1 MRSGRRTGWNFIR
14 GEEPRDSR
22 SRLCPAV
29 QWGFRVSSSG
39 TDGLF
44 LLFFKK
50 RNFWISYYI
59 FTLVNGK
66 REKKRLNAWSE
77 SKNKQFS
84 LFYLI
89 ILVISLL
96 LASLPLLLLVYFNVL
111 EGDYVACSLT
121 GVGGIKAEQIMG
133 RDWSGDGDRVSLP
146 PPELRVPPGLAQLPG
161 RSLHSSFIHQPRL
174 ALLSL
179 P

>member
-29 QWGFRVSSSG
+29 QWGFRASSSG

-89 ILVISLL
+89 ILVLK
-96 LASLPLLLLVYFNVL
+96 PMDDYFFF
-111 EGDYVACSLT
+111 AT
-121 GVGGIKAEQIMG
+121 FFGG
-133 RDWSGDGDRVSLP
+133 
-146 PPELRVPPGLAQLPG
+146 AQLLISEFWNVSWMFHYYHSPLPFENKWHVIFNRKKWNFSG
-161 RSLHSSFIHQPRL
+161 RKFKLLEKEKTLKAFIFN
-174 ALLSL
+174 
-179 P
+179 